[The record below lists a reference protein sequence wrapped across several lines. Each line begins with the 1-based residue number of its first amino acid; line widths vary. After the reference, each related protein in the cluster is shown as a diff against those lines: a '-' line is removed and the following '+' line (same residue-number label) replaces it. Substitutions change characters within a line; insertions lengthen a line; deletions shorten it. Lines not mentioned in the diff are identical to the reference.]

1 MVDEADKD
9 LEAGEQHYKKKPET
23 ANKRRPDD
31 AGDYTP
37 SLFGNPAQHPNFN
50 GFSPAN
56 AAAQCF
62 AANGFTNKNVIGFG
76 RSEAAETPGTRT
88 GQSSRVQTN
97 ENLPTFS
104 SMPGSNEVWDQ
115 VLEQLEFKMAEKN
128 EKVIENVGKL
138 LEIGFTTQ
146 KEQNSQMLQMIE
158 QLSQRVAASHDATQT
173 IQSSLQMETK
183 KVQELR
189 ESQNQ
194 SLSRLEGSL
203 CSAMDGVSKCVTQEF
218 KATAFTLQTKVDAVE
233 ESFGRKHK
241 ELEETLTCKM
251 DNLHTKMLPQVVN
264 DGVDSL
270 RSMLTEQTKSC

>member
-76 RSEAAETPGTRT
+76 RPGGAETPGTRT

-104 SMPGSNEVWDQ
+104 SMPGNNEVWDQ
-115 VLEQLEFKMAEKN
+115 VL
-128 EKVIENVGKL
+128 
-138 LEIGFTTQ
+138 
-146 KEQNSQMLQMIE
+146 E

-173 IQSSLQMETK
+173 IQSSLEMETK